1 MGASGGLLELVAHG
15 AQDVFLIGNP
25 QITFFKIVYKRH
37 TNFSMQ
43 SIRATFDG
51 HLDFGQ
57 KLVAELPRSGDLVHS
72 LILEIDLPK
81 LETNNGNQISY
92 VNSIGH
98 AIIDYVEVEI
108 GGQVIDKQY
117 GEWMEI
123 WTQLTYA
130 DSKQFGYQ
138 SMLSKAKE
146 GEFNTVTGPTTL
158 YVPLQFWFCRNIG
171 LSLPLIA
178 LQYHSIKIN
187 IQLNKLNPI
196 TGKKLYTLGLTNGSN
211 NRYVGSQN
219 DTLVTITS
227 STSIFSASDVGRIIY
242 WSDGSTS
249 TITGYTDSSKVVVS
263 ESDSDTKASQS
274 FYIAVNDTLKENY
287 ALTDVRL
294 FADYIFLDTFE
305 RKQFATMKHRYLIEQ
320 IQFSESESVGGF
332 SNKKFKINFNLPV
345 KAMYWICQLNDTD
358 IASETFNFSNT
369 VDPKTT
375 KADPISKV
383 SLLLNGVDRFDERNA
398 QYFRLIQ
405 PFQKHTRVPNDFIYM
420 YSFALYPEN
429 HQPSGTC
436 NFSKLD
442 SVELNLSFQTNLGAS
457 TVRIYGISYN
467 VLRIYNGMGG
477 VAFSN

>member
-37 TNFSMQ
+37 TNFSIQ

-57 KLVAELPRSGDLVHS
+57 KIVAELPRSGDLVHS
-72 LILEIDLPK
+72 LILEIDLPQ
-81 LETNNGNQISY
+81 LETTNGSDISY
-92 VNSIGH
+92 VNSVGH
-98 AIIDYVEVEI
+98 AIIDYVEIEI
-108 GGQVIDKQY
+108 GGQIIDKQY

-123 WTQLTYA
+123 WTQLTYS

-146 GEFNTVTGPTTL
+146 GEFNSVTGPTTL
-158 YVPLQFWFCRNIG
+158 YIPLQFWFCRNIG

-187 IQLNKLNPI
+187 IQLNKLNPS

-211 NRYVGSQN
+211 NRYVGSQSG
-219 DTLVTITS
+219 TTVTITS
-227 STSIFSASDVGRIIY
+227 STPQFASSDVGRIIN
-242 WSDGSTS
+242 WADGTTS
-249 TITGYTDSSKVVVS
+249 TISSYSDSENVVVS
-263 ESDSDTKASQS
+263 DTKERASQS
-274 FYIAVNDTLKENY
+274 FYITVNDTIKEKY

-305 RKQFATMKHRYLIEQ
+305 RKQFATMSHRYLIEQ
-320 IQFSESESVGGF
+320 IQYSEPESVGGF

-345 KAMYWICQLNDTD
+345 KALYWVCQLNDTD
-358 IASETFNFSNT
+358 IASESFNFSNT
-369 VDPKTT
+369 VDPKKT
-375 KADPISKV
+375 KSDPLSKV

-398 QYFRLIQ
+398 KYFRLIQ

-442 SVELNLSFQTNLGAS
+442 SVELNLSFQSKLGAS

-467 VLRIYNGMGG
+467 VLRINNGMGG